1 MRIRAFIEIMVEI
14 MRKGCFKMSTY
25 TEISTL
31 PEWENVLKKSKD
43 QPVLIFKHSTTCPV
57 SAAAY
62 REFTSFKSD
71 VETYLVKVIESRPVS
86 NEIESILGVQHKSPQ
101 IFLISDEKPVWHESH
116 WNITETKIGQA
127 IENYQ

>member
-1 MRIRAFIEIMVEI
+1 M
-14 MRKGCFKMSTY
+14 MSTY

-31 PEWENVLKKSKD
+31 PEWENVLQKSKD

-71 VETYLVKVIESRPVS
+71 VETYLVKVIESRTVS
-86 NEIESILGVQHKSPQ
+86 NEIESNLGVQHKSPQ

-116 WNITETKIGQA
+116 WNITETKIRQA
-127 IENYQ
+127 IENYQSK